1 MLSKFV
7 KQEFTRNPLTKIAAL
22 VALPVLRHLQKRVDH
37 RRYNGA
43 ALLGLR
49 GLVFKS
55 HGSADAFAFEQALNR
70 AYDAARNGLLER
82 VHDRIAEALAAAPD
96 ASIPANPDESTAS
109 DAALTA

>member
-1 MLSKFV
+1 M
-7 KQEFTRNPLTKIAAL
+7 
-22 VALPVLRHLQKRVDH
+22 PVLKRFKHRVDP

-70 AYDAARNGLLER
+70 AYDAARNRLIDRVRER
-82 VHDRIAEALAAAPD
+82 ILQT
-96 ASIPANPDESTAS
+96 SQ
-109 DAALTA
+109 ALTETPPSASQVPHTPQAA